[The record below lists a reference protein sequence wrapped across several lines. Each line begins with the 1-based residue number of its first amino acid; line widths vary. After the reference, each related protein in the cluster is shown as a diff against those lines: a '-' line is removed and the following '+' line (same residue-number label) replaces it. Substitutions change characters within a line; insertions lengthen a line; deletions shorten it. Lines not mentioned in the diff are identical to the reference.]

1 MQGTSHTHVGRTS
14 LMVPTKPV
22 KQRSVAPFVT
32 SVDYLG
38 SICYSSLL
46 LNLWWETY
54 SHFQMMLLQRMQT
67 LLHIKCRQSTE
78 NVTLMGTRSCIHT
91 YMHGIIVFVPK
102 PIKVIFQTICYFG
115 LSALLLA
122 SISMANW
129 ETDCV
134 SWTISKKGTHCLDDK
149 SSWETQVNGWKC
161 QVDARWRRSKLLKMT
176 CLLSGHRK
184 QSCWACHIDCQGSK
198 AQNCSTVRTRTD
210 SEKDEAW
217 LVKDEAIP
225 RTNKKMQY
233 GFPWAI
239 Y

>member
-1 MQGTSHTHVGRTS
+1 MLKGANKIQCGQQAGVTAACRESGCEQLPTALAFGAGIVYQPPPTKVMQGTSHTHVGRTS

-122 SISMANW
+122 SISMAN
-129 ETDCV
+129 
-134 SWTISKKGTHCLDDK
+134 
-149 SSWETQVNGWKC
+149 
-161 QVDARWRRSKLLKMT
+161 
-176 CLLSGHRK
+176 
-184 QSCWACHIDCQGSK
+184 
-198 AQNCSTVRTRTD
+198 
-210 SEKDEAW
+210 
-217 LVKDEAIP
+217 
-225 RTNKKMQY
+225 
-233 GFPWAI
+233 
-239 Y
+239 